1 MTNEALQGLLLRGFA
16 GAFLAWIFLF
26 VVLALH
32 TVRRLRRQPG
42 VEDRLGVEFI
52 RGWRVLNV
60 AMAVSWPRRVL
71 DYLDYRAQPIVH
83 FHAATIRAHTTR
95 ADRVLGRACY
105 AAHVLTVLLFLAWRG
120 VSALG

>member
-1 MTNEALQGLLLRGFA
+1 MTNEVLQGLLLRGFA
-16 GAFLAWIFLF
+16 VSFVAWVLLF
-26 VVLALH
+26 VVLALY

-83 FHAATIRAHTTR
+83 FHAAPFAPTPRAPTACWAAPATR
-95 ADRVLGRACY
+95 PMC
-105 AAHVLTVLLFLAWRG
+105 
-120 VSALG
+120 